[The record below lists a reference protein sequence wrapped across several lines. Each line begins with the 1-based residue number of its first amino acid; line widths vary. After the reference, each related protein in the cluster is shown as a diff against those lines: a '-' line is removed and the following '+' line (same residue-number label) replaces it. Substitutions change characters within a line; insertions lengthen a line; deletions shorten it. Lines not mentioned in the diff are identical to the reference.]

1 MRTWL
6 VFRLLRRL
14 GLPLLWA
21 WWMAY
26 LVTHNGA
33 SRAETDQPGR
43 QRLGS
48 ETQRGVGRMGS
59 EPLLIDPLATGG
71 PTNKEREQ

>member
-21 WWMAY
+21 WWLAY
-26 LVTHNGA
+26 V
-33 SRAETDQPGR
+33 
-43 QRLGS
+43 
-48 ETQRGVGRMGS
+48 
-59 EPLLIDPLATGG
+59 I
-71 PTNKEREQ
+71 TNNRRIPRRN